1 MRVHPTRYGA
11 ARLLHLTWGLPQT
24 LAGAATLL
32 VAGRHRRRY
41 AFRSAVVTEWALNRG
56 LSLGPFI
63 FVPTGCPR
71 RLLVHEYG
79 HTVQALILGPLYLP
93 VIVLPSLTWAGLPS
107 LERRRIRRHTSYYT
121 FYTERWANALAER
134 VCHEPTPR

>member
-1 MRVHPTRYGA
+1 MREESMRFFA
-11 ARLLHLTWGLPQT
+11 ARLIHVTWGLPQT

-32 VAGRHRRRY
+32 VAGRYHKHY
-41 AFRSAVVTEWALNRG
+41 PFRSAVVTEWKLDRG

-63 FVPTGCPR
+63 FVPQNCPR

-79 HTVQALILGPLYLP
+79 HTIQALILGPLYLP
-93 VIVLPSLTWAGLPS
+93 VIVLPSLTWAGLPT
-107 LERRRIRRHTSYYT
+107 LERRRTRTHRSYYS
-121 FYTERWANALAER
+121 FYTERWANALAES